1 MGAVVE
7 RQRAK
12 KYGSRKNIFRL
23 RFDALFKKEA
33 NGLYTSTPLE
43 QKTFRA
49 DVEALLCQAAVRKQV
64 KWETITPFLASH
76 HDAAAGAAGAAGAQV
91 AEGEQVVGGAPAY
104 AAVGGRVVPAY
115 EGASGGASRCG
126 ILAFLGTHP
135 ALTSPTMSEGPMGGA
150 AGFIPVDAGIPL
162 HEGSALRE
170 TPMGAAAVSIPGD
183 AGIPLHDRI
192 PRREGPMGG
201 AAGSSPV
208 DVGIPLHEG
217 SPHREGPMGGAA
229 GSSPVD
235 AGIPLHEG
243 SPRREGPMGGIPLHD
258 RTPPREGPMG
268 GAAGS
273 SRVDEE
279 MQLDDESA
287 RKKVLTYTNP
297 HPVALTS
304 RGCLEDIDWHSD
316 AADAMFVSR
325 NSGAGRPR
333 AMCARP
339 SATRSPTS
347 CLGFAS
353 CSLPR
358 ESRTA
363 LAR

>member
-1 MGAVVE
+1 
-7 RQRAK
+7 
-12 KYGSRKNIFRL
+12 
-23 RFDALFKKEA
+23 
-33 NGLYTSTPLE
+33 
-43 QKTFRA
+43 
-49 DVEALLCQAAVRKQV
+49 
-64 KWETITPFLASH
+64 
-76 HDAAAGAAGAAGAQV
+76 
-91 AEGEQVVGGAPAY
+91 
-104 AAVGGRVVPAY
+104 
-115 EGASGGASRCG
+115 
-126 ILAFLGTHP
+126 
-135 ALTSPTMSEGPMGGA
+135 
-150 AGFIPVDAGIPL
+150 
-162 HEGSALRE
+162 
-170 TPMGAAAVSIPGD
+170 
-183 AGIPLHDRI
+183 
-192 PRREGPMGG
+192 MGG
-201 AAGSSPV
+201 AAGS
-208 DVGIPLHEG
+208 I
-217 SPHREGPMGGAA
+217 
-229 GSSPVD
+229 PVD

-258 RTPPREGPMG
+258 RTPTREGPMG

-273 SRVDEE
+273 SPVDEE

-358 ESRTA
+358 ESRTS

>member
-1 MGAVVE
+1 
-7 RQRAK
+7 
-12 KYGSRKNIFRL
+12 
-23 RFDALFKKEA
+23 
-33 NGLYTSTPLE
+33 
-43 QKTFRA
+43 
-49 DVEALLCQAAVRKQV
+49 
-64 KWETITPFLASH
+64 
-76 HDAAAGAAGAAGAQV
+76 
-91 AEGEQVVGGAPAY
+91 
-104 AAVGGRVVPAY
+104 
-115 EGASGGASRCG
+115 
-126 ILAFLGTHP
+126 
-135 ALTSPTMSEGPMGGA
+135 
-150 AGFIPVDAGIPL
+150 
-162 HEGSALRE
+162 
-170 TPMGAAAVSIPGD
+170 
-183 AGIPLHDRI
+183 
-192 PRREGPMGG
+192 
-201 AAGSSPV
+201 
-208 DVGIPLHEG
+208 
-217 SPHREGPMGGAA
+217 MGGAA

-273 SRVDEE
+273 SPVDEE

-304 RGCLEDIDWHSD
+304 RGRIRLILPDYLLEGQVCIAHVLLAVLDQLVWLGLEALRVFGRPPHSHLSASPRSPSRMRDVCGVCVSCRRLPTSTHPAHKIRLTQSCRPSADIDWHSD